1 MKFSRIYLA
10 SAIAVMALSACV
22 SEELPSANKE
32 GEGKMWIDVDLLQ
45 PQPTRAVDTDKFP
58 VTIYKED
65 KATKVKE
72 YETLSAVPNQITL
85 PVGTYYVEAH
95 TPGKLDKIM
104 DIPYYKGI
112 SPVEIML
119 GVNTE
124 TTVTCRMANGRFDV
138 QYSDDFKDKFASWTI
153 TIDDG
158 TESAIEFSNEISSKP
173 IYMVF
178 EEKVKVLNVNF
189 TGTTTEAEG
198 GNTVRISSELT
209 KGQADEQYDDDEE
222 HFSGGDAIVLNFKP
236 TESTEGEI
244 TGIEIKA
251 DITFTETGKDYNIQ
265 VMDKETPGGDNTG
278 SGNEGGSGGGDSE
291 TITLDLPDNMVVNAD
306 TDPSLGD
313 TYIAAPNGIKSIVV
327 SMSSTS
333 EEMMAS
339 LAAIADGYE
348 GVDFANGTE
357 VVGNESQASLFS
369 QLGQSLSVPAEG
381 DTEYTFPIGNFF
393 VLLSVLP
400 GEHSFGLTV
409 TDMQGNTTSGGLT
422 LTVEE

>member
-158 TESAIEFSNEISSKP
+158 TESVIEFSNEISSKP
-173 IYMVF
+173 IYMMF
-178 EEKVKVLNVNF
+178 EEKVKTLNVNF
-189 TGTTTEAEG
+189 SGKTAQ
-198 GNTVRISSELT
+198 GNNVKISNKLT
-209 KGQADEQYDDDEE
+209 KEQADEKYDDDEE
-222 HFSGGDAIVLNFKP
+222 YFSGGDAIVLNFKP

-265 VMDKETPGGDNTG
+265 VMDKETPGGDNNG
-278 SGNEGGSGGGDSE
+278 GGNEGGSGGGDSE
-291 TITLDLPDNMVVNAD
+291 AITLELPNDMVVNAD

-357 VVGNESQASLFS
+357 VVGNESLATLFS

>member
-124 TTVTCRMANGRFDV
+124 TIVTCRMANGRFDV

-158 TESAIEFSNEISSKP
+158 TESVIEFSNEISSKP
-173 IYMVF
+173 IYMMF
-178 EEKVKVLNVNF
+178 EEKVKTLNVNF
-189 TGTTTEAEG
+189 SGKTVQ
-198 GNTVRISSELT
+198 GNNVKISNKLT
-209 KGQADEQYDDDEE
+209 KEQADEKYDDDEE
-222 HFSGGDAIVLNFKP
+222 YFSGGDAIVLNFKP

-265 VMDKETPGGDNTG
+265 VMDKETPGGDNNG
-278 SGNEGGSGGGDSE
+278 GGNEGGSGGGDSE
-291 TITLDLPDNMVVNAD
+291 AITLELPNDMVVNAG

-357 VVGNESQASLFS
+357 VVGNESLATLFS